1 MRRALPFFAM
11 TVIAMSQTAS
21 AWAADS
27 YGPAFVHDEAQST
40 PTSMLTW
47 PGKTARAPLADVRE
61 TSPPQTAPI
70 QAQPAQAEPARA
82 TPTSL
87 YDTPPPRWRA
97 NDARPVEPPPLP
109 PAPSPAPTQSAGAGQ
124 PPHFYSVA
132 RQYGVQP
139 DPVQLSSQFLAETP
153 QADMAEPPPLPPP
166 HTLGAQ
172 SANMSTAAATN
183 QMRQAQEAAA
193 DADSAALGN

>member
-1 MRRALPFFAM
+1 MRRALPIFAM

-21 AWAADS
+21 AWAADE
-27 YGPAFVHDEAQST
+27 YGSLSAAAQSQSA
-40 PTSMLTW
+40 PMLTW
-47 PGKTARAPLADVRE
+47 PGKAAPEPQADIRNA
-61 TSPPQTAPI
+61 TPPQTAPI
-70 QAQPAQAEPARA
+70 QAHPAQAAPDRA
-82 TPTSL
+82 APSSL

-97 NDARPVEPPPLP
+97 SVAT
-109 PAPSPAPTQSAGAGQ
+109 PAPSPPQTPAPVAAQSTGNGQ

-139 DPVQLSSQFLAETP
+139 DPVQLSSQFLASTP
-153 QADMAEPPPLPPP
+153 DADLAEPPPLPPP
-166 HTLGAQ
+166 HTAGAQ

-183 QMRQAQEAAA
+183 QVRQAQEAAA